1 MRFFLDANVIFTAA
15 HNPDG
20 RASSLLEL
28 ARRGRC
34 ELSTAPHAATE
45 AGRNLRLKYP
55 EAAGRLER
63 LMRLMTME
71 AEAARAEVDWAL
83 EQRLPLK
90 DAPVLAAA
98 VACRAD
104 ALVTGDRAHF
114 GHLSGRR
121 VRHLRVITPAEA
133 LALVL
138 GEPHQR

>member
-1 MRFFLDANVIFTAA
+1 
-15 HNPDG
+15 
-20 RASSLLEL
+20 
-28 ARRGRC
+28 
-34 ELSTAPHAATE
+34 
-45 AGRNLRLKYP
+45 LKYP
-55 EAAGRLER
+55 EAAGRLES
-63 LMRLMTME
+63 LMRLITME

-114 GHLSGRR
+114 GHLFGRR